1 MMKELY
7 KILPN
12 KGDRGFTIQLAN
24 GDIDVPNNP
33 DCYVISTGCGSGKTE
48 SIKSLIRQKYEDGIM
63 YCVNSIS
70 ELQKM
75 HTWILEN
82 LCGTG
87 LSREDVVCISSDWLD
102 RDDLRAYRDNP
113 SLLTKKKIV
122 LLTHVRFWSDLINY
136 FLVYHPISTTDEP
149 IFDGDFQKLM
159 ARKDLRAY
167 TIFDETPTFIKPFV
181 TLPKFIL
188 GVFGEKDKAGKWI
201 CCDRNEMDE
210 SYDKFLKGTK
220 HSFFKED
227 TKLNLIKREVVL
239 NLIPSLYDRWMLTK
253 QDELPITFTPMDLYQ
268 KNINTHVLIY
278 EGAGDVL
285 FCGSENYRVL
295 DVKEKYDSQ
304 IKFEKRSIYKKRY
317 DTYTDLEIRATANEL
332 SKIVNETD
340 GNTLVVVW
348 QSIGKNARDDENKDN
363 SCFVDEVK
371 ARMKI
376 APDKTYEITY
386 FGSAKT
392 KSTNE
397 FRDFKNIVLWGRW
410 SITKQDTGRFQECYG
425 TSTSNLAHQVWY
437 YIQLLCRIGV
447 RKHEVKGM
455 TYRVFYTSDYD
466 EKLIDA
472 LDQYFNHN
480 KNIVK
485 PETTPL
491 EKKLAKSSVDKRVI
505 PKIIELAKTD
515 PEIEKAIRSNKPY
528 AVNFSAHDI
537 YTIISIG
544 SKPKK
549 DNYEGL
555 INNLRKVNINLT
567 VT

>member
-1 MMKELY
+1 
-7 KILPN
+7 
-12 KGDRGFTIQLAN
+12 
-24 GDIDVPNNP
+24 
-33 DCYVISTGCGSGKTE
+33 
-48 SIKSLIRQKYEDGIM
+48 
-63 YCVNSIS
+63 
-70 ELQKM
+70 
-75 HTWILEN
+75 
-82 LCGTG
+82 
-87 LSREDVVCISSDWLD
+87 
-102 RDDLRAYRDNP
+102 
-113 SLLTKKKIV
+113 
-122 LLTHVRFWSDLINY
+122 
-136 FLVYHPISTTDEP
+136 
-149 IFDGDFQKLM
+149 
-159 ARKDLRAY
+159 
-167 TIFDETPTFIKPFV
+167 
-181 TLPKFIL
+181 
-188 GVFGEKDKAGKWI
+188 
-201 CCDRNEMDE
+201 
-210 SYDKFLKGTK
+210 
-220 HSFFKED
+220 
-227 TKLNLIKREVVL
+227 
-239 NLIPSLYDRWMLTK
+239 
-253 QDELPITFTPMDLYQ
+253 MDLYQ

-285 FCGSENYRVL
+285 FCGSENYKVL

-304 IKFEKRSIYKKRY
+304 IKFEKRSIYKKRR
-317 DTYTDLEIRATANEL
+317 DNYTESDKQATAKYL
-332 SKIVNETD
+332 SDIVNEAE

-348 QSIGKNARDDENKDN
+348 QSIGEKARDDENKDD

-371 ARMKI
+371 ARMMV

-491 EKKLAKSSVDKRVI
+491 EKKLAKSSVDKRVV
-505 PKIIELAKTD
+505 PKIIELTKSD
-515 PEIEKAIRSNKPY
+515 SEIEKAIRSNKPY
-528 AVNFSAHDI
+528 AVRFSARDI
-537 YTIISIG
+537 YTIIPIG

-555 INNLRKVNINLT
+555 ICNLRKVNIYLT

>member
-7 KILPN
+7 NIVPN

-24 GDIDVPNNP
+24 GDIEVPDEPN
-33 DCYVISTGCGSGKTE
+33 CYVISTGCGSGKTE
-48 SIKSLIRQKYEDGIM
+48 SIKSLIRQKYEEGVM
-63 YCVNSIS
+63 YCVNSIT

-75 HTWILEN
+75 HTWILGN
-82 LCGTG
+82 LCGAG
-87 LSREDVVCISSDWLD
+87 LSNDDIVCISSDWLD

-113 SLLTKKKIV
+113 SLLTKKKII

-136 FLVYHPISTTDEP
+136 FLVYNPTSPIDEP

-167 TIFDETPTFIKPFV
+167 TIFDETPTFIKPFI
-181 TLPKFIL
+181 TLPKYVL
-188 GVFGEKDKAGKWI
+188 GLFGGKDKAGKWK
-201 CCDRNEMDE
+201 CCDRKDIEE
-210 SYDKFLKGTK
+210 RYDKFIKGTK
-220 HSFFKED
+220 QSFFKVD
-227 TKLNLIKREVVL
+227 TKLNRIKREVVL
-239 NLIPSLYDRWMLTK
+239 NLIPSLYDRWILTK
-253 QDELPITFTPMDLYQ
+253 QDELAITFTPMDLYQ

-295 DVKEKYDSQ
+295 DIKEKYGSQ
-304 IKFEKRSIYKKRY
+304 IVFEKKPIYKKRREA
-317 DTYTDLEIRATANEL
+317 YTESEKQDTANYL
-332 SKIVNETD
+332 SEIVNRTE

-348 QSIGKNARDDENKDN
+348 QSIGEKARDDESKDD

-371 ARMKI
+371 KRMLVD
-376 APDKTYEITY
+376 PDKKYEITY

-437 YIQLLCRIGV
+437 YVQLLCRIGV
-447 RKHEVKGM
+447 RRHEVKGM

-466 EKLIDA
+466 EKLIIA

-485 PETTPL
+485 PEITPL
-491 EKKLAKSSVDKRVI
+491 EKKLLKSSVDKRVI

-537 YTIISIG
+537 YIIISIG

-555 INNLRKVNINLT
+555 IRNLRKVNIDLS